1 MQLLRL
7 PVNVGCLSSGYKS
20 DNKSQVEAVQSRCA
34 ACSIGYHASR
44 PATGMVVQ
52 WKLLSRAGTWGTR
65 NLPVGPG
72 RPKGHWH
79 SVGPRTIRLK
89 KAAEPASLSRLL
101 RLDLVFLAHAYV
113 PGP

>member
-7 PVNVGCLSSGYKS
+7 PVNVGCQCLSSGYKS
-20 DNKSQVEAVQSRCA
+20 QFEAVQSRCA

-65 NLPVGPG
+65 NLPAGPG

-79 SVGPRTIRLK
+79 SVGSRIRLK
-89 KAAEPASLSRLL
+89 MAAEPASLSRLL

>member
-7 PVNVGCLSSGYKS
+7 PVNVGCLQAG
-20 DNKSQVEAVQSRCA
+20 QSRCA
-34 ACSIGYHASR
+34 AQACSISYHASR

-65 NLPVGPG
+65 NLPAGPG

-79 SVGPRTIRLK
+79 SVGSRIRLK